1 MEEQSKPPVEL
12 KIEMDEIMAQ
22 GVFCNLA
29 FISHTET
36 EFTVDFIY
44 VQPQEPKGKVRA
56 RIITSPSHAKRFAEA
71 LLENIQ
77 IYEENY
83 DKIKSASHI
92 PEQKARFLT

>member
-1 MEEQSKPPVEL
+1 MEEQSKQSVEL
-12 KIEMDEIMAQ
+12 KIEVDETTAQ
-22 GVFCNLA
+22 GTFCNLA

-36 EFTVDFIY
+36 EFTLDFIY

-77 IYEENY
+77 IYEQAHGA
-83 DKIKSASHI
+83 IRSAQHI
-92 PEQKARFLT
+92 QDQKARFLT